1 MLGWHRFPQCCTLAA
16 SLGAWA
22 EKNGPKLPLVDSA
35 ANGGSEPKVPDA
47 ARRTNG
53 YKLRKPA
60 VRPKLTIRS
69 WRISAVANVSPN
81 QPLAVLSF
89 KQGVG

>member
-1 MLGWHRFPQCCTLAA
+1 MTRAA
-16 SLGAWA
+16 KAL
-22 EKNGPKLPLVDSA
+22 N
-35 ANGGSEPKVPDA
+35 EPKRTDA

-60 VRPKLTIRS
+60 VRLKLMIRG

-81 QPLAVLSF
+81 QPLAVLLF